1 LWDSFVNGF
10 SQLLQT
16 FYLITVWLKIPNYGI
31 AIILFT
37 LAVKALLFPLTAK
50 QLRSMRALQELQP
63 QIKEIQERYKNNPQ
77 KAQQAIMELYKK
89 AGANPFSGCLPLLI
103 QMPILFALFSAL
115 RKFFDPVHHPS
126 YVDLSHA
133 GFLWIPNLGQPD
145 LVWLPLL
152 VAAATFLQQYVTVLV
167 TTGQFDSNQRMMT
180 IMMPL
185 FIGWLARTLP
195 AGLSLYWVVF
205 SLCGVLEQ
213 FFLRKQ
219 FQRGREK
226 SLRDEVDRNRG
237 KHSR

>member
-1 LWDSFVNGF
+1 VVGPDLWESFVNGF
-10 SQLLQT
+10 SQLLQL
-16 FYLITVWLKIPNYGI
+16 FYLITEWLKIPNYGI

-50 QLRSMRALQELQP
+50 QLHSMRALQVLQP
-63 QIKEIQERYKNNPQ
+63 KIKEIQERYKNNPQ

-115 RKFFDPVHHPS
+115 RKFFDPIHHPS

-145 LVWLPLL
+145 PFLLPLL
-152 VAAATFLQQYVTVLV
+152 VAVATFLQQYVTTLA
-167 TTGQFDSNQRMMT
+167 TTGQFDSNQKMMV
-180 IMMPL
+180 IVMPL
-185 FIGWLARTLP
+185 FIGWLARTFP

-205 SLCGVLEQ
+205 SFVGVCEQ
-213 FFLRKQ
+213 LLLRKQ
-219 FQRGREK
+219 FHSGREK
-226 SLRDEVDRNRG
+226 SKKDEVD
-237 KHSR
+237 